1 MILITFIL
9 DILLQ
14 LYQFFILPYIGGG
27 IETINEIND
36 NWNFIVVGSIQSK
49 AELIVLFI
57 YHVVPYLIILFC
69 AIKMIKY
76 VNAHIGYDNKM
87 KKMLK
92 QLTLTLILLVH
103 IRGGARLVSRVSYLV
118 FFRGHVSRIS

>member
-36 NWNFIVVGSIQSK
+36 NWNFIVVGSIQSV
-49 AELIVLFI
+49 IIF
-57 YHVVPYLIILFC
+57 HIILY
-69 AIKMIKY
+69 KKY
-76 VNAHIGYDNKM
+76 YF
-87 KKMLK
+87 
-92 QLTLTLILLVH
+92 QE
-103 IRGGARLVSRVSYLV
+103 
-118 FFRGHVSRIS
+118 SRINRSFYLPCCTIFNYPVLCHKND